1 MHTQSRIVRRLAFA
15 FTVVVALA
23 AASGAQQVIPTESP
37 VRLASGSCIY
47 GGDGTLIYS
56 PRGATCPEIEQPP
69 ASAAPAPQR
78 TLAAAPDDDV
88 RAEAAELLA
97 ERERLDVELA
107 RVRDAVG
114 YADRED
120 AQREVDQA
128 LRKIAGH
135 LEREARFLQELGA
148 APASQQ

>member
-23 AASGAQQVIPTESP
+23 AASWAQQAQTESP
-37 VRLASGSCIY
+37 MRLASGSCIY
-47 GGDGTLIYS
+47 GGDGKMIYS

-78 TLAAAPDDDV
+78 TLAAAPNDDV